1 MMWIVRFDA
10 SHFRMLLPFG
20 VTVALVLF
28 GPQAETPAFRAEA
41 YIIPFYVTLSH
52 GKKPITDLTVANF
65 KIVVDKKIYV
75 PVDFEQDSDKPGP
88 LCRELQAVG
97 RPSRRHG
104 RQRRSENGERP
115 SSFFRQ
121 VPDYDTQINR
131 GTASIGGADPATL

>member
-1 MMWIVRFDA
+1 
-10 SHFRMLLPFG
+10 MLLPFG

-75 PVDFEQDSDKPGP
+75 PVDFEQDSDKPGHYVVSFKP
-88 LCRELQAVG
+88 SDDLRDGMVDNVEVKMAKG
-97 RPSRRHG
+97 RLH
-104 RQRRSENGERP
+104 
-115 SSFFRQ
+115 SSAKFPTTIRKLIAG
-121 VPDYDTQINR
+121 PR
-131 GTASIGGADPATL
+131 L